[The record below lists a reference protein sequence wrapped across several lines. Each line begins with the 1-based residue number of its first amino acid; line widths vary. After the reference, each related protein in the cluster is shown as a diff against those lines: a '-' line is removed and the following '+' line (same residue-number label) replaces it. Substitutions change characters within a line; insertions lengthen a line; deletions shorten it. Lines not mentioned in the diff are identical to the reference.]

1 MQYNELLSKEYL
13 PAIFYFCLKKTGNVQ
28 EAEDLSAD
36 ICLEILSALKRTGAP
51 THFSAWVWKIAR
63 NHFSKWVR
71 RRRTVLE
78 RFSDCEDLSE
88 EYPGNVNVE
97 QDVILSEQLCLLR
110 RELSLIRREYREVL
124 VAHYLE
130 NQSVSKIAQK
140 LSVPIGTVKTRL
152 QNGRQKLKEGMDMT
166 REFGVKS
173 YRPEDIDIV
182 LTAGN
187 DRHNHVLPLISR
199 MIPKNIL
206 LETYRNPS
214 TIEQLSLE
222 LGVSAAYMEEE
233 AGLLEKGELLI
244 RENGKYQANFCIISR
259 EAQAEIC
266 EWLYRDIGE
275 ITEWIIKYLDARC
288 AYFEQNHIRWHYA
301 YRPLDD
307 LKWAMLL
314 HTVDGLWEEALK
326 KLNLMPDERYPLH
339 ADGSDWIITGY
350 EKYQGKRPPFVGLE
364 GCMSKET
371 GDYST
376 QVTMKKYELPFGEAS
391 LMPMID
397 ERLALVLKKIVL
409 EWPASGCDPSDLHM
423 LTEYGYIKDGKPV
436 VPVFARAFEQP
447 DTDSALCSLKE
458 VVLEKI
464 CAFLHDR
471 CARIL
476 ADCPVHL
483 RNSAQIK
490 NALRGFVL
498 RGAVAEEAI
507 KNGYL
512 TNATPVCGVYMC
524 I

>member
-1 MQYNELLSKEYL
+1 MQYDELLSKEYL
-13 PAIFYFCLKKTGNVQ
+13 PAIFYFCLKKTGDVQ

-36 ICLEILSALKRTGAP
+36 ICIEILSALKRIGAP

-63 NHFSKWVR
+63 NHYSKWAK

-78 RFSDCEDLSE
+78 RFSDHEDLLE
-88 EYPGNVNVE
+88 EYPEETNIE

-130 NQSVSKIAQK
+130 NQSVSRIAQK
-140 LSVPIGTVKTRL
+140 LLVPIGTVKTRL

-182 LTAGN
+182 FTAGN
-187 DRHNHVLPLISR
+187 DPHNHVSPLISR

-222 LGVSAAYMEEE
+222 LGVSAVYMEEE

-244 RENGKYQANFCIISR
+244 CENGKYQTNFCIISR
-259 EAQAEIC
+259 DAQADIC
-266 EWLYRDIGE
+266 EWLYRDIGV
-275 ITEWIIKYLDARC
+275 ITDRLIQYLDARC
-288 AYFEQNHIRWHYA
+288 SYFEQNQIHWHYA
-301 YRPLDD
+301 YKPLND
-307 LKWAMLL
+307 LKWTMLL

-326 KLNLMPDERYPLH
+326 KLNLMPDEQYPLH
-339 ADGSDWIITGY
+339 ADGGDWIITGY
-350 EKYQGKRPPFVGLE
+350 EKYQGKRPPFIDLE
-364 GCMSKET
+364 GCISKET

-376 QVTMKKYELPFGEAS
+376 QVTMKKYVLPFGEETV
-391 LMPMID
+391 MPMID
-397 ERLALVLKKIVL
+397 ERLALVLQKIVL
-409 EWPASGCDPSDLHM
+409 EGDASDCDPSDLHT
-423 LTEYGYIKDGKPV
+423 LTKYGYVKDGKPFI
-436 VPVFARAFEQP
+436 PVFTPVFEQP
-447 DTDSALCSLKE
+447 DTERILCDLRE
-458 VVLEKI
+458 DVLRKI
-464 CAFLHDR
+464 CDFLRDR
-471 CARIL
+471 CARIF
-476 ADCPVHL
+476 ADCPAHL
-483 RNSAQIK
+483 RDSAQIK
-490 NALRGFVL
+490 NTLRGFVL
-498 RGAVAEEAI
+498 RGAIAEEAV

-512 TNATPVCGVYMC
+512 TNATPACGVYMC